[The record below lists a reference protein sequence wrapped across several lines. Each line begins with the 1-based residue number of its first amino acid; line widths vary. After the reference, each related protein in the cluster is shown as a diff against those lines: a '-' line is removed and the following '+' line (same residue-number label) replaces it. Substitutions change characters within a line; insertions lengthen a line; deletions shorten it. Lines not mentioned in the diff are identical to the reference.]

1 MKFLR
6 GFVPN
11 LAIALNVAMMIV
23 LYLNSRNPMM
33 GFLIGTPFLVLA
45 VLTCITSI
53 TTAVIVYADWR
64 KQGKRRKPIQKT
76 QTKVSNS
83 PCNSEIDML

>member
-6 GFVPN
+6 GFIPN
-11 LAIALNVAMMIV
+11 LTIALNVAMMIV

-45 VLTCITSI
+45 MLTCILSMM
-53 TTAVIVYADWR
+53 TAVIVYADWR
-64 KQGKRRKPIQKT
+64 KRGNRRKHPQKT
-76 QTKVSNS
+76 REKVSNS
-83 PCNSEIDML
+83 PCNSQDDML